1 MPAQPTALQE
11 HPHHPNFADVRL
23 LLRAHAEEVWLRR
36 RVLPVVGELED
47 GTAVPEE
54 QLGAALAYLEVM
66 WLEALARAAET
77 DAAGAALVP
86 DPARSPGPATL
97 CFDARRL
104 HATVKALRMTVRP
117 RVLALTAPVHGLL
130 AHDAVG

>member
-1 MPAQPTALQE
+1 MPAQTPTLPE
-11 HPHHPNFADVRL
+11 HPLHPNFADVRL

-66 WLEALARAAET
+66 WLEALRRAAET

-86 DPARSPGPATL
+86 DPVRSAAGATVS
-97 CFDARRL
+97 FDARRL
-104 HATVKALRMTVRP
+104 HAAVKALRTTVRP

-130 AHDAVG
+130 QHDAVG

>member
-1 MPAQPTALQE
+1 MPAQTPTLPE

-54 QLGAALAYLEVM
+54 QLGAALAYLEVI
-66 WLEALARAAET
+66 WLEALRRAAET

-86 DPARSPGPATL
+86 DP
-97 CFDARRL
+97 
-104 HATVKALRMTVRP
+104 VKALRTTVRP

-130 AHDAVG
+130 QHDAVG